1 MDLTPLLFERLR
13 QKNFKFHASWQ
24 QSEFKASLDNLIEPY
39 YISYLT
45 VAMAE

>member
-1 MDLTPLLFERLR
+1 MGLISLLFKRLR
-13 QKNFKFHASWQ
+13 QKNFKSHASWQ

-45 VAMAE
+45 VAMTE